1 MRAKLDADREK
12 ADRQHKVIN
21 CPRCAV
27 ELVEKESDNVK
38 IDSCP
43 KCGGVWLDSGELEQ
57 LRLVNKGR
65 GVTGGVLSSLFRR
78 DCAPSSP
85 SGSRPGRNRS
95 NRGWHSLWQ
104 AGPPRFQGAPPEPR
118 APALRRRGRAILQR
132 GRCR

>member
-1 MRAKLDADREK
+1 MPTDEKPSRNEDEYFAKRNAEMIREMREKLDADREK
-12 ADRQHKVIN
+12 ADRQQKVIN

-78 DCAPSSP
+78 D
-85 SGSRPGRNRS
+85 
-95 NRGWHSLWQ
+95 
-104 AGPPRFQGAPPEPR
+104 
-118 APALRRRGRAILQR
+118 
-132 GRCR
+132 